1 MEEKRVKIKVITSSI
16 LEHPG
21 LGRFR
26 VKTETATPSKERVP
40 LDYNHNEEEVI
51 GYVEN
56 FQCSADAI
64 TADGVVLIGDDSSDA
79 AKTFAQNIDG
89 GVPFEASAFLD
100 LSEAEGVELEDGVTE
115 WSGALIR
122 GVAICPYGTDR
133 KTTVSL
139 RLGETNFVVRLKKSN
154 NEGEE
159 MDEEKKVSI
168 EDQKTDDSKNPR
180 EELEEMI
187 EEFGLERGVDFFRR
201 GITIEEAREED
212 YQSLKAERLQA
223 EEKDKTQCASTPEEE
238 PKDKQGDVSA
248 ALKAELAKL
257 SQEITSLKATLRRG
271 DPDGLSGSFQR
282 EETTTQRPH
291 LSPLAA
297 AAEKFK
303 RDGVKRD

>member
-26 VKTETATPSKERVP
+26 VKTETAAPSKDRVP
-40 LDYNHNEEEVI
+40 LDYNHNKEEVI
-51 GYVEN
+51 VYVEN

-64 TADGVVLIGDDSSDA
+64 TADGDVLIGDDSSDA
-79 AKTFAQNIDG
+79 ATSFAQNIDG

-168 EDQKTDDSKNPR
+168 EEKKKDD
-180 EELEEMI
+180 
-187 EEFGLERGVDFFRR
+187 
-201 GITIEEAREED
+201 
-212 YQSLKAERLQA
+212 
-223 EEKDKTQCASTPEEE
+223 
-238 PKDKQGDVSA
+238 
-248 ALKAELAKL
+248 
-257 SQEITSLKATLRRG
+257 
-271 DPDGLSGSFQR
+271 
-282 EETTTQRPH
+282 
-291 LSPLAA
+291 
-297 AAEKFK
+297 
-303 RDGVKRD
+303 

>member
-139 RLGETNFVVRLKKSN
+139 KLGETNFVVRLKN
-154 NEGEE
+154 NNNQGEE
-159 MDEEKKVSI
+159 MDEEKKVLI
-168 EDQKTDDSKNPR
+168 EDQKTDPKNPR